1 MSRRR
6 ALAVPPLV
14 LALLALLGCA
24 THPAI
29 EQRTTEGPA
38 AEQFFLYTVVLQNGR
53 EPTFEERQTWQDAL
67 DQKISGYLRE
77 HPEAANSLA
86 VSKFRALRQATVGM
100 TKEQIRILLGAPS
113 ETVTDRER
121 LEKLARKYW
130 PDIRDRAAEA
140 WLYPLGWNFYFEGDR
155 LVDITQYRP

>member
-1 MSRRR
+1 VHRRR
-6 ALAVPPLV
+6 ALALPLLI
-14 LALLALLGCA
+14 LALVGCA
-24 THPAI
+24 THTAV

-38 AEQFFLYTVVLQNGR
+38 AEQFFVYKVVLQNGR
-53 EPTFEERQTWQDAL
+53 EPTFEERQTWLDAI
-67 DQKISGYLRE
+67 DQQISGYLRE
-77 HPEAANSLA
+77 HPEVANSLA

-100 TKEQIRILLGAPS
+100 TKEQIRILLGAPA

-140 WLYPLGWNFYFEGDR
+140 WRYPLGWTFYFAGDR

>member
-1 MSRRR
+1 VHRRR
-6 ALAVPPLV
+6 ALALPLLV
-14 LALLALLGCA
+14 LPLLGCA
-24 THPAI
+24 THGAV

-38 AEQFFLYTVVLQNGR
+38 AEQFFVYKVVLQNGR
-53 EPTFEERQTWQDAL
+53 EPTFEERQTWQDAI
-67 DQKISGYLRE
+67 DQQISGYLRE

-100 TKEQIRILLGAPS
+100 TKEQIRILLGAPA

-140 WLYPLGWNFYFEGDR
+140 WRYPLGWTFYFAGDR

>member
-1 MSRRR
+1 VSRRR

-14 LALLALLGCA
+14 LLALLGCA
-24 THPAI
+24 THKAI

-38 AEQFFLYTVVLQNGR
+38 AEEFFVYKVGLQNGR

-77 HPEAANSLA
+77 HPEAANSLE
-86 VSKFRALRQATVGM
+86 VSKFRALRQATAGM
-100 TKEQIRILLGAPS
+100 TKEQIRILLGAPT

-130 PDIRDRAAEA
+130 PDIRDRAQEA
-140 WLYPLGWNFYFEGDR
+140 WLYPLGWTFYFEGDR
-155 LVDITQYRP
+155 LVDLTQYRP

>member
-14 LALLALLGCA
+14 LALLGCA
-24 THPAI
+24 THKPV
-29 EQRTTEGPA
+29 EQRTTEGLA
-38 AEQFFLYTVVLQNGR
+38 AEQLFVYRVVEQNGR
-53 EPTFEERQTWQDAL
+53 EPTFDERQTWQDAL

-130 PDIRDRAAEA
+130 PDIRDRSAEA
-140 WLYPLGWNFYFEGDR
+140 WLYPLGWTFYFDGDR

>member
-1 MSRRR
+1 VSRRR

-24 THPAI
+24 IHKAL

-38 AEQFFLYTVVLQNGR
+38 AEQFFVYTVVLQNG
-53 EPTFEERQTWQDAL
+53 RQTWQDAL

-86 VSKFRALRQATVGM
+86 VTKFRALRQATVGM
-100 TKEQIRILLGAPS
+100 TKEQIRILLGAPT

-130 PDIRDRAAEA
+130 PDIRDRAQEA
-140 WLYPLGWNFYFEGDR
+140 WLYPLGWTFYFDGDR

>member
-14 LALLALLGCA
+14 LALLGCA
-24 THPAI
+24 THKPL
-29 EQRTTEGPA
+29 EQRTTEGLA
-38 AEQFFLYTVVLQNGR
+38 AEELFVYRVVEQNGR
-53 EPTFEERQTWQDAL
+53 EPTFEERQTWQNAL
-67 DQKISGYLRE
+67 DQKISSYLRE
-77 HPEAANSLA
+77 HPEAANSLDLN
-86 VSKFRALRQATVGM
+86 KFRALRQATVGM

-140 WLYPLGWNFYFEGDR
+140 WRYPLGWNFYFEGDR